1 MKYAMKAGLTALV
14 GLMSLPGLA
23 RAQDADGD
31 GAPNSADLFPCD
43 PSLAGVSY
51 YPGQSSSALMTFE
64 DQWPARTDLDFNDVA
79 VRVHYRLERVASGDV
94 VRLIGIFDPVAL
106 GGVYDNGLALQLPTP
121 SAGVTMRRRVAG
133 GAWAPLTLEPDT
145 NATAVLS
152 PNLRELFDFAAG
164 PLNVVAGQPR
174 ITGQRLEV
182 EVSFAAPVALSLA
195 AAPFDVFI
203 FRAGD
208 LSHQIHLPQ
217 YLGTQAMN
225 AGLFGT
231 AEDGSTATRRFVH
244 RTGIP
249 AALNLL
255 TTTHYPQEEVAIER
269 LFPNILGFA
278 SSGGATHADFYA
290 TQVVTAQGHDVA
302 ALAVPTLAT
311 PDTSCVPVFDTSAG
325 LVEVLLRG
333 DGADGST
340 TFTDETG
347 RLTWSTVAGS
357 GEAPRISTARAKAG
371 GASMYFPGNGRGI
384 KGNAGVLLG
393 TGDFTMEFWAYK
405 VAETGRPQNIISTNG
420 WQVAANNP
428 GYFTAGFRFSPYD
441 WCAQTGQ
448 NCGAYG
454 RMLQAGATHSVLNT
468 WQHVAVTRQ
477 GNTFRLYV
485 DGVRVAE
492 SVQTVAY
499 NLNYGQSDLTVTIG
513 HTWNGYLDE
522 LRITK
527 GLARY
532 TGASFVVETPVLAVP
547 SALDLPDPSFAQ
559 VEALLHGNGPD
570 QSTTFTDD
578 KGLQTWAIT
587 AGTGEA
593 PRVSTAAFR
602 FGGSSIYFPGNGR
615 GLISSSGVSLGT
627 GDFTMEF
634 WAYKLTETGRPQ
646 NIIANAGFQ
655 VAGNQPG
662 YYSAG
667 FRLSPFAWCAGTG
680 QNCGAYG
687 RMLQAGAAYS
697 VLNAWQHVA
706 FTRAGNTYRV
716 YIDGV
721 KAAESVQATTWNMD
735 NGQADLRITLGAQ
748 WNGYLDDLRITKGVA
763 RYTGASFVP
772 PTELPAQ

>member
-1 MKYAMKAGLTALV
+1 M
-14 GLMSLPGLA
+14 
-23 RAQDADGD
+23 
-31 GAPNSADLFPCD
+31 
-43 PSLAGVSY
+43 
-51 YPGQSSSALMTFE
+51 
-64 DQWPARTDLDFNDVA
+64 
-79 VRVHYRLERVASGDV
+79 
-94 VRLIGIFDPVAL
+94 
-106 GGVYDNGLALQLPTP
+106 
-121 SAGVTMRRRVAG
+121 
-133 GAWAPLTLEPDT
+133 
-145 NATAVLS
+145 
-152 PNLRELFDFAAG
+152 
-164 PLNVVAGQPR
+164 
-174 ITGQRLEV
+174 RLEV
-182 EVSFAAPVALSLA
+182 EVTFAAPVALSLG

-208 LSHQIHLPQ
+208 LSHQIHFPQ
-217 YLGTQAMN
+217 YLGTQTMN
-225 AGLFGT
+225 SGLFGT
-231 AEDGSTATRRFVH
+231 GEDGSTATRKFVH
-244 RTGIP
+244 HSGIP
-249 AALNLL
+249 AALNLM
-255 TTTHYPQEEVAIER
+255 TTTHYPLEEVAIER
-269 LFPNILGFA
+269 LLPNILGFA
-278 SSGGATHADFYA
+278 ASGGATHADFYA
-290 TQVVTAQGHDVA
+290 SAVVAAQGHDIA
-302 ALAVPTLAT
+302 AVAVPTLAT
-311 PDTSCVPVFDTSAG
+311 PDASCVPVFDPSAG

-347 RLTWSTVAGS
+347 RRTWSVVAGS
-357 GEAPRISTARAKAG
+357 GEAPRISTTRAKAG
-371 GASMYFPGNGRGI
+371 GASLYVPGNGRGI
-384 KGNAGVLLG
+384 RGNAGVLLG

-405 VAETGRPQNIISTNG
+405 VSETGRPQNIISTNG

-441 WCAQTGQ
+441 WCTKTGQ

-454 RMLQAGATHSVLNT
+454 RMLQAGAAHSVLDT
-468 WQHVAVTRQ
+468 WQHVAITRQ

-499 NLNYGQSDLTVTIG
+499 DLNYGQGDLAVTIG

-532 TGASFVVETPVLAVP
+532 TGASFAVETPVLAVP

-559 VEALLHGNGPD
+559 VEALLRGNGPD

-578 KGLQTWAIT
+578 KGLQTWSVP

-602 FGGSSIYFPGNGR
+602 FGGASIYFPGNGR

-627 GDFTMEF
+627 GDFTMEL

-646 NIIANAGFQ
+646 NILANAGFQ
-655 VAGNQPG
+655 VAANNPG
-662 YYSAG
+662 YYTAG
-667 FRLSPFAWCAGTG
+667 FRLSPYAWCRGSG

-687 RMLQAGAAYS
+687 RMLQAGAAHS

-721 KAAESVQATTWNMD
+721 KAAESVQTTSWSMD
-735 NGQADLRITLGAQ
+735 NGQADLRVTLGAQ
-748 WNGYLDDLRITKGVA
+748 WNGYMDDVRITKGVA
-763 RYTGASFVP
+763 RYTGASFIP
-772 PTELPAQ
+772 PTELPAR